1 MFKTTYEEGVDG
13 GLRNE
18 FDSENVIT
26 IDALRPEFQLGS
38 LYDRR
43 TDNLLP
49 SYTLWK
55 EDNLKKKSFFGQR
68 ICSSQ
73 QWLTDSENTFSSKVR
88 KLDIESGLTLSLL
101 GEMVDIKGH
110 ANYLEDT
117 VSSSNV
123 AKVSLTYKET
133 TVYQELTLDA
143 LYDIDYQDL
152 LASDKQEVAFTHVV
166 IGIQYGGMCTMVFE
180 RDVKESETKEEVER
194 ELSAA
199 IKAIPISTD
208 DNLNLNSDADKKL
221 DNVRYTVY
229 SNFISNTR
237 IANWNEAKA
246 LYKSF
251 PAIISTSRD
260 FDKDRGVP
268 VKIWLIPK
276 DYLGSQNHI
285 VIKEISSSFVNMS
298 KVLVESF
305 TRAVNESHDLLN
317 KTRKY
322 HILNEKL
329 ARFLKAVK
337 DYKSAFQKG
346 ILSPLVLSIRRG
358 SEVED
363 LLSDTF
369 QKHQSSPF
377 AYLALWLRKIKE
389 EVDTFLLIE
398 KQLSAVGVSFV
409 SEDLSQSIVKKTVS
423 VVLTLKVSRREDV
436 FINEMENYNLA
447 QTETVVGVEDF
458 LNEKLWFEDE
468 SRKEEILGMAYKMRN
483 VVYANQTNKNVGF
496 FMREVECDKTS
507 ECHVEAWENGKRLAL
522 ELFEILTDVHNLR
535 VERYSHDTVEIKW
548 NVAQETKSN
557 ISSYKIEVNCLSGGD
572 ETQTLEL
579 LSQTR
584 ISPSPEGIMTHEVIN
599 LRPGNTYKISLQCLS
614 LNDNLASKPVELFQ
628 MTRLSNP
635 PVNIKAEVTEK
646 RHIKLSWGNPTI
658 LAKGSICKGFLI
670 EYKTTNEKIW
680 QNRLVEADLQTC
692 IFSDVSYNT
701 EYKFRILAC
710 YERRE
715 ETLPTEEIHVKTE
728 PLEIIQIEK
737 VHIHLYMYICKYLSF
752 I

>member
-18 FDSENVIT
+18 FDSANIIT
-26 IDALRPEFQLGS
+26 TDAMRPEFQLGS

-49 SYTLWK
+49 NYALWK
-55 EDNLKKKSFFGQR
+55 EDNLKKKCFFGQR
-68 ICSSQ
+68 ICGSQ

-110 ANYLEDT
+110 AKYLEDT

-143 LYDIDYQDL
+143 LCDIDYQDS

-180 RDVKESETKEEVER
+180 RDLKESETKEEIER

-208 DNLNLNSDADKKL
+208 DNLNLNSNANKKL
-221 DNVRYTVY
+221 DNVKCTVY
-229 SNFISNTR
+229 SDFTSNTR
-237 IANWNEAKA
+237 IANWNEAKT

-276 DYLGSQNHI
+276 VYFGSQNHI
-285 VIKEISSSFVNMS
+285 VIKEISSSFVNKT

-317 KTRKY
+317 KTKKY
-322 HILNEKL
+322 YILNEKL
-329 ARFLKAVK
+329 ARFLKAVE
-337 DYKSAFQKG
+337 DYKSAFHKC
-346 ILSPLVLSIRRG
+346 ILSPLVLSIRSG

-363 LLSDTF
+363 ILSDTF

-377 AYLALWLRKIKE
+377 AYLALWLQKIKE
-389 EVDTFLLIE
+389 EVDTYLLIE
-398 KQLSAVGVSFV
+398 KQLSEVGVSFV
-409 SEDLSQSIVKKTVS
+409 SEDLLESIKKKTIS
-423 VVLTLKVSRREDV
+423 VVLTLKVSKREDL
-436 FINEMENYNLA
+436 FINEMENYNSA
-447 QTETVVGVEDF
+447 QTETAVGLEDL
-458 LNEKLWFEDE
+458 LNKKLWFEE
-468 SRKEEILGMAYKMRN
+468 KSRKEEILAMTYEMRN
-483 VVYANQTNKNVGF
+483 VAYANQINENVSF
-496 FMREVECDKTS
+496 FMRVVECDKTS

-522 ELFEILTDVHNLR
+522 ELFEITNDVHNLR
-535 VERYSHDTVEIKW
+535 VERYSHDTLEIKW
-548 NVAQETKSN
+548 NVAQERRSS
-557 ISSYKIEVNCLSGGD
+557 ISAYKIEVNYLSDGD

-584 ISPSPEGIMTHEVIN
+584 ILPSTECIMAHEVKN
-599 LRPGNTYKISLQCLS
+599 LQPGNTYKISLQCLW

-635 PVNIKAEVTEK
+635 PVNIKAEVTNK
-646 RHIKLSWGNPTI
+646 RHIKLAWGNPTI
-658 LAKGSICKGFLI
+658 LVKGSICKNFLI
-670 EYKTTNEKIW
+670 EYKTTSEEIW
-680 QNRLVEADLQTC
+680 QNRLVEADLQTY
-692 IFSDVSYNT
+692 IFFDLNYNA
-701 EYKFRILAC
+701 EYILRILAR
-710 YERRE
+710 YERGE
-715 ETLPTEEIHVKTE
+715 ETLPTAEIHVKTE
-728 PLEIIQIEK
+728 PLEIIQIDK
-737 VHIHLYMYICKYLSF
+737 VHIHLYMHIYK
-752 I
+752 